1 MEISVFFKSVID
13 MDDMPV
19 VICDTNH
26 KIIYM
31 NPASVK
37 RYSKR
42 GGASLIGHS
51 LLACHNEDSNSI
63 IRMVVAWFEES
74 KDNNKVFTVHNK
86 ENHDI
91 YMIALRDENGNLIGY
106 YEKHELRTPDTSTRY
121 TMD

>member
-37 RYSKR
+37 RYAKR